1 MAISNEN
8 PNNVGGVG
16 SQSYLA
22 SSTLVKDGVNDVA
35 YINILSINDGSLKT
49 ETVVLTDNPP
59 PNKVTDAKFSIPNDQ
74 LIEDALTQLQID
86 SKVTQGT
93 YVLDT
98 TQYFEIP
105 NTIKKEFIIKG
116 TVIDFYNQIGIE
128 GANVILP
135 LPGTPFNTKTNKDG
149 KFSINAIYSIDKDT
163 EKVTTRPPILITAK
177 GYIPKKLTP
186 YALDQTVR
194 EDLRT
199 TQLKSTKGLT
209 DEAKSEIG
217 RIKKNTIAAIQSLK
231 PTKAGLKLLVKK
243 FINILKERLIPF
255 VLALIAPFLIGKL
268 SDILAGKITTA
279 SAQGECPTPAKVA
292 EAKAKRNKIV
302 RQLNQLY
309 KLVNTALVIVGILG
323 GLAAIL
329 KVAAGIIR
337 SIPLPTAV
345 PPGIG
350 FPTSFILNFQR
361 IIDKLLVIAE
371 KTFTLSIGIS
381 AALLVLSSLLLQ
393 ILKLLNLLDQQLLR
407 CSDGS
412 EDSDSGDGG
421 EGNNGLDEITF
432 SIDESFNEEDSN
444 IVTSVNGFTLG
455 VKVDNKNQVGSLQRI
470 YATATDPQ
478 GVVVLKGESSFSASE
493 QILID
498 ELAFYIR
505 SNNLKA
511 N

>member
-116 TVIDFYNQIGIE
+116 TVIDFYNQIGIN
-128 GANVILP
+128 GASVILP
-135 LPGTPFNTKTNKDG
+135 LPGTPFTTKTDKDG
-149 KFSINAIYSIDKDT
+149 KFTIKAVYSIDKDT
-163 EKVTTRPPILITAK
+163 EKVTSKPPILITAK

-199 TQLKSTKGLT
+199 TQLKSTQGLT
-209 DEAKSEIG
+209 DEAKAEIG
-217 RIKKNTIAAIQSLK
+217 RIKKNTISAIQSLK
-231 PTKAGLKLLVKK
+231 PKKGGLKLLVKK
-243 FINILKERLIPF
+243 FINTLKERLIPF
-255 VLALIAPFLIGKL
+255 LLTILAPFLIGKL

-279 SAQGECPTPAKVA
+279 SAQGECPTPEKVA
-292 EAKAKRNKIV
+292 EAKVKRNKIV

-309 KLVNTALVIVGILG
+309 KLVNTALIVVGILG
-323 GLAAIL
+323 GLATIL
-329 KVAAGIIR
+329 KVAAR
-337 SIPLPTAV
+337 VLRAIPLPTSV
-345 PPGIG
+345 PPGVG
-350 FPTSFILNFQR
+350 LPTSLILNFQK

-371 KTFTLSIGIS
+371 KTFTLTIGIS
-381 AALLVLSSLLLQ
+381 AALLVLSALLLQ
-393 ILKLLNLLDQQLLR
+393 VLQLLKILDQQLLR
-407 CSDGS
+407 CNDGSDDSDGS
-412 EDSDSGDGG
+412 GGSGG
-421 EGNNGLDEITF
+421 GLDEIEF
-432 SIDESFNEEDSN
+432 SIDDGGDEEDN
-444 IVTSVNGFTLG
+444 LITSVNGFTLG
-455 VKVDNKNQVGSLQRI
+455 VVIDNQNQVGSLKRI
-470 YATATDPQ
+470 YATATNPQ
-478 GVVVLKGESSFSASE
+478 GVVVLKGEPSFSASE